1 MNDVSKAHAQE
12 RDYGRLECGDDR
24 LQLRFTR
31 RFRQRP
37 DTVWR
42 ALTEPEHLAA
52 WFPHDIEG
60 ERAAGARLRF
70 VSRENEAPPFDGEML
85 LFDPPSVMELRWG
98 DDVLRFELR
107 PDGDGTVLHF
117 TDTFD
122 ELGKAARDGAGWHAC
137 LDLLVYQVDGH
148 TAPWSSADRWG
159 QVHGSYVERLGA
171 EASAIGP
178 PEEWER
184 VHGAGKD
191 ASR

>member
-12 RDYGRLECGDDR
+12 RDYGRLERGDDR

-37 DTVWR
+37 GTVWR

-107 PDGDGTVLHF
+107 PDGDG
-117 TDTFD
+117 
-122 ELGKAARDGAGWHAC
+122 AGWHAC
-137 LDLLVYQVDGH
+137 LDLLVYEVDGH